1 MLVNQTFEAKLPSV
15 EGVFVHLHLF
25 RNMSS
30 SFLIYS
36 TEEEINWDVFLE
48 EGIISSK
55 FIRFIETRRD
65 EYGIERLFKDVRR

>member
-1 MLVNQTFEAKLPSV
+1 MLVNQAFKPKLPSV

-36 TEEEINWDVFLE
+36 TEDEINWDVFLE
-48 EGIISSK
+48 EGIISSE
-55 FIRFIETRRD
+55 FIRYIETRCD
-65 EYGIERLFKDVRR
+65 ESGIERLVKDVRR